1 MYSLASRPA
10 GVPSLTAARRR
21 SPAEMCTRPYF
32 STMSSHCVPL
42 PEAGAPAI
50 ITRLGP
56 AATTTERRA
65 AARGAVARFFTASL
79 EPVAS

>member
-1 MYSLASRPA
+1 MYSFASLPA
-10 GVPSLTAARRR
+10 GVPSLTAARSK

-56 AATTTERRA
+56 ALTVTARRPC
-65 AARGAVARFFTASL
+65 ARGAGARRESSL
-79 EPVAS
+79 APAN